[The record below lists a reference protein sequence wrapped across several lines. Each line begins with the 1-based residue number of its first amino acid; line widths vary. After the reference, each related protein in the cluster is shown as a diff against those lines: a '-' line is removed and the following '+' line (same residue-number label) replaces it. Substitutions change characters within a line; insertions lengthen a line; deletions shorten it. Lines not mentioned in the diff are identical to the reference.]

1 MNGREILMQDLK
13 DLGVPHSVLKEV
25 NTDGKIEMLL
35 TSVIHDFG
43 ESTLDRSPYEHM
55 RDVNT
60 FLHALIT
67 SVGTKYED
75 IIQS

>member
-43 ESTLDRSPYEHM
+43 ESTLDRSPY
-55 RDVNT
+55 DVNT